1 MTMARPPVLIV
12 PGLGNSGPTHWQ
24 SAWQRKHP
32 EFIRVEQ
39 ADWDHPDFADW
50 LARLDAA
57 INACPSPPLL
67 VAHSL
72 ACALVAHWVERHER
86 ELHGALLVAPAD
98 VDSDSHTPP
107 ETRGFRPMPLAR
119 FACPAIVVASSNDPF
134 VDIARARHFASRW
147 HARFVEAGA
156 LGHIN
161 SASNLGDWPFGYALL
176 EELIASAG

>member
-1 MTMARPPVLIV
+1 MQAARPPVLIV

-24 SAWQRKHP
+24 SVWQRRHP
-32 EFIRVEQ
+32 DFVRVQQ
-39 ADWDHPDFADW
+39 ADWDRPDARDW

-57 INACPSPPLL
+57 ITACPAPPLV

-72 ACALVAHWVERHER
+72 ACALVAHWVERHDR

-119 FACPAIVVASSNDPF
+119 FACQTIVVASRNDPY
-134 VDIARARHFASRW
+134 VDFARAQHFAARW
-147 HARFVEAGA
+147 QARLVDAGA

-161 SASNLGDWPFGYALL
+161 AASNLGDWSFGYALL
-176 EELIASAG
+176 EELMATAG

>member
-1 MTMARPPVLIV
+1 MQPLRPPVLIV
-12 PGLGNSGPTHWQ
+12 PGLGNSGPAHWQ

-32 EFIRVEQ
+32 EFTRVEQ

-50 LARLDAA
+50 LTRLDAA

-72 ACALVAHWVERHER
+72 ACALVAHWVERHEQ

-147 HARFVEAGA
+147 HARCVEAGA

-161 SASNLGDWPFGYALL
+161 STSNLGDWPFGYALL
-176 EELIASAG
+176 EELLKTAG